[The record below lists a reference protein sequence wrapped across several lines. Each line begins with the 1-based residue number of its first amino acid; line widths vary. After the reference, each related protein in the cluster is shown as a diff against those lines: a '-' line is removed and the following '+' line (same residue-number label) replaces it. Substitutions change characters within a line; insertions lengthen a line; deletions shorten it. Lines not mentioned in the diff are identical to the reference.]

1 MVALAFALSL
11 PQKADAAVHVNRVG
25 KVDLSPV
32 AAKAA
37 IDTTNTI
44 DALVNDVQ

>member
-25 KVDLSPV
+25 KVALSPV